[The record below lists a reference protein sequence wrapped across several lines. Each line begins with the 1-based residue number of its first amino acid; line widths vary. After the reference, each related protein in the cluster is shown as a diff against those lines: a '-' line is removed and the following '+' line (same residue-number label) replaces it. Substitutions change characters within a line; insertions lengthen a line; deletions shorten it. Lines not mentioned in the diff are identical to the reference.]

1 MCLPYIVE
9 ITFECVCRRED
20 EDHADHPRHGFAR
33 ADRRIAQHRH
43 ELKAENRLAD
53 QLHRAANQQR
63 GGEGERRREQ
73 PPYAVNRQRDPL
85 PLHDAAAAVRAE
97 MAADGEG
104 KAAVQPKRQRGD
116 QAVQRG
122 GRADLRKRRVA
133 EQVARDGGICEVV
146 DLLKQI
152 ADKERQ
158 GRSEAS
164 GFL

>member
-43 ELKAENRLAD
+43 GLKAENRFAD
-53 QLHRAANQQR
+53 QFHRAANQRR
-63 GGEGERRREQ
+63 GGC
-73 PPYAVNRQRDPL
+73 
-85 PLHDAAAAVRAE
+85 
-97 MAADGEG
+97 
-104 KAAVQPKRQRGD
+104 
-116 QAVQRG
+116 
-122 GRADLRKRRVA
+122 ADLRKRRVA
-133 EQVARDGGICEVV
+133 EQVARDGGIREVV

-152 ADKERQ
+152 AAKERQ
-158 GRSEAS
+158 ESSEAS